1 MEGLAE
7 QADDRFVPASF
18 PTQERTG
25 SYRAGPAPISAMS
38 GVQGWLGD
46 SPVVRRNHSI
56 AVLPLSLNE
65 PGDVYYAASLYR
77 LTLIVSH
84 RMPLEANGQYLAY
97 FGVCQS

>member
-1 MEGLAE
+1 MGQHNACEILEVAQIPRLSFLVANGLN
-7 QADDRFVPASF
+7 
-18 PTQERTG
+18 
-25 SYRAGPAPISAMS
+25 
-38 GVQGWLGD
+38 GWLGD